1 MEHKVE
7 ITSIENLGEV
17 LLVTGLVDGKVV
29 KTTTKS
35 PLMWGDFSEEALN
48 RGIYNLLICRAEEP
62 VVKDEPLSKLLE
74 LGEKELAATAAE
86 HVPDAARMASVA
98 KVESDIKAWRSKEVN
113 RL

>member
-1 MEHKVE
+1 M
-7 ITSIENLGEV
+7 GEPGNGKPDIRLIAV
-17 LLVTGLVDGKVV
+17 NDKGLYLEAVGTVDGVEV
-29 KTTTKS
+29 S
-35 PLMWGDFSEEALN
+35 APFLAM
-48 RGIYNLLICRAEEP
+48 
-62 VVKDEPLSKLLE
+62 LE